1 MPRIFHV
8 GMRLG
13 RYFDTSRQ
21 HQSVLLQQ
29 RLDSGRVDPED
40 VINELMEDLQLDSS
54 TAAEGTAR

>member
-1 MPRIFHV
+1 
-8 GMRLG
+8 MRLG